1 MNLMHP
7 YFFASALD
15 LTLRGFSGQL
25 AYMVLGWNLRQ
36 ALALARLAVENSSRA
51 RLHARRAGDGLLA
64 DLSRPD
70 PFAGQAGQIAIFP
83 AGAAA
88 ARAGDHGRADG
99 NPAAGTAD
107 RTAAA

>member
-36 ALALARLAVENSSRA
+36 ALALARQVTTGELT
-51 RLHARRAGDGLLA
+51 RLRGFERGGKK
-64 DLSRPD
+64 LS
-70 PFAGQAGQIAIFP
+70 
-83 AGAAA
+83 
-88 ARAGDHGRADG
+88 
-99 NPAAGTAD
+99 NVSC
-107 RTAAA
+107 

>member
-36 ALALARLAVENSSRA
+36 AMALARLAVENSSRA
-51 RLHARRAGDGLLA
+51 RLHARWPGDGLLA
-64 DLSRPD
+64 DLSRPA

-88 ARAGDHGRADG
+88 APAGDHGRV
-99 NPAAGTAD
+99 NPTSRIREGWKKVV
-107 RTAAA
+107 